1 MKADAFMGDTGV
13 DLKTEIEIVD
23 EDDAVYWIKSSFME
37 NLDNSAK
44 FYCENGVIEMIDF
57 SRSKSVFV
65 NGKEHSFPFIDEGF
79 AREIKSFVDNIVN
92 NETENQ
98 IVTRKHM
105 SETMKL
111 MDKVRTLI
119 NLKYQGE

>member
-1 MKADAFMGDTGV
+1 MGDTGV